1 MKKRMRKSLK
11 LMALMMLSGLMS
23 AQLFAAD
30 YSGKSTEE
38 LAEIRG
44 TLRNAEV
51 QDRND
56 FRLEWQ
62 KRLNAMTPEER
73 VKYLGPPANAQRDG
87 NGYGK
92 KGNRGLRKGNGNGNG
107 QGNFKGKNQGKSN
120 GQRKGNGN
128 MNRQGQNG

>member
-1 MKKRMRKSLK
+1 
-11 LMALMMLSGLMS
+11 MALVMVSGLMS

-92 KGNRGLRKGNGNGNG
+92 KGNRGLRKSNGNGNGNG
-107 QGNFKGKNQGKSN
+107 QGNLKGKNRGKGN
-120 GQRKGNGN
+120 GQRKGNRN
-128 MNRQGQNG
+128 MNGQGQNG